1 MTREI
6 YRSGTEL
13 STDILNGTVSGAAFP
28 VFTAFDTSLCWI
40 QNPVVTIRRIRREPA
55 MTEAVVTELRQAI
68 LSGALPPAS
77 RLTQEHLAEQL
88 AVSRAPIRQA
98 LLLLEREGL
107 VHNDRWRGAMVAPL
121 DRTMIRDVY
130 QFRGE
135 IERFVAAHLA
145 ARRDFDPA
153 PIRMTMA
160 AGVEAA
166 ATGDVA
172 KLIDLDV
179 RFHTTLYNAVG
190 NQVLSEVMRGQWTH
204 IRRVMGAILSMTG
217 YAPQVWIEHAHILD
231 AIVAGDADLAGSLAH
246 RHTADAS
253 IALINTLPVNE
264 EASQHRSRRAG
275 QPSLVAKRRVR

>member
-1 MTREI
+1 LP
-6 YRSGTEL
+6 YL
-13 STDILNGTVSGAAFP
+13 Q
-28 VFTAFDTSLCWI
+28 AFDKVRRWI
-40 QNPVVTIRRIRREPA
+40 QNPVVAIRRIKREPA
-55 MTEAVVTELRQAI
+55 MTDAVVTELRQAI
-68 LSGALPPAS
+68 LSGALPPSS

-107 VHNDRWRGAMVAPL
+107 VHTDRWRGAIVAPL
-121 DRTMIRDVY
+121 DRAMIRDVY

-145 ARRDFDPA
+145 TRSDFDAA
-153 PIRMTMA
+153 PIRLTLA

-166 ATGDVA
+166 ASGDVA
-172 KLIDLDV
+172 KLIDLDL

-204 IRRVMGAILSMTG
+204 IRRVMGAILSMSG
-217 YAPQVWIEHAHILD
+217 YAPQVWTEHARILD
-231 AIVAGDADLAGSLAH
+231 AIVSGDADLAGSLGR

-253 IALINTLPVNE
+253 IALINTLPE
-264 EASQHRSRRAG
+264 PEKALKPALRRAG
-275 QPSLVAKRRVR
+275 RPSLVAKRRVR